1 MQFYPEPLVPL
12 RVPTPEER
20 LDPPLVDIYVPDGR
34 RTGDK
39 VNVREAQVIIA
50 RIEAL
55 DRWRS
60 IGVISLIGAKQD
72 ATINHM
78 LLEELGEE
86 IMRPMACARRVWRS
100 SRARLGCLS

>member
-72 ATINHM
+72 ATINSH
-78 LLEELGEE
+78 
-86 IMRPMACARRVWRS
+86 ASRRAWRGNHAS
-100 SRARLGCLS
+100 DGLRKAGLAK

>member
-55 DRWRS
+55 DRWCS
-60 IGVISLIGAKQD
+60 IGLISLIGAKQD
-72 ATINHM
+72 ATIDHM
-78 LLEELGEE
+78 LLEELG
-86 IMRPMACARRVWRS
+86 
-100 SRARLGCLS
+100 SR